1 MVLITVMPRACFLF
15 GILFFFSLNLDA
27 RVRVPALFSDHMV
40 LQQNQQVPFWGWS
53 DPNATITISCSWDNV
68 IYKVLADHKAQWRIL
83 VKTPEAGGPYT
94 ISISERNTLVLH
106 HVMIGEVWLC
116 SGQSNMEWTA
126 SSGIENQ
133 DQAIQN
139 SNQPLIRQIRIP
151 RRVSDYPQED
161 IDAEWEVCSPET
173 MPGFSAVAYFFALE
187 LKERLNIPVGII
199 HASWGGSAA
208 EAWTPKNI
216 METDPEFASWK
227 EIFPEN
233 YPWPYLP
240 ASTFNAMIYPLV
252 PYRIAGA
259 LWYQG
264 ESNTGNALVY
274 RRLFPAMINGWRQ
287 AWNYNFPFY
296 YVQIAPFQY
305 GRPLQ
310 GSLVQEAQLK
320 TLSLSPG
327 TGMAVTTDIGN
338 VQDIHPRNKREVG
351 KRLALWALANN
362 YGQTLECSGP
372 LYKSMKV
379 EGQKVIVSFDHA
391 ESGLYIK
398 GEKPD
403 LYRIAGE
410 DRRFVEAK
418 VEIDGNQLILSS
430 EQVPEPVA
438 ARYAFTNT
446 AEGNLYNHDSLPA
459 SPFRTD
465 DWPVVYS
472 NILINSVY
480 DSTSQGFLVSLEGEN
495 ADKIVYSLNGTE
507 PGLQSQVYTGP
518 FLVKQR
524 TRVLAKSVSG
534 DLLSENVSSREILMH
549 KAAYRSVAYN
559 NPPSEK
565 YPGQDPLSLVNGQKA
580 NLNAIGDKEWI
591 GWEGNDLD
599 VVLDLGEAT
608 RVRRIETGFLQN
620 QNAWIFLPNQVEIS
634 VSSNGRTYN
643 EILKQTEE
651 IRNDR
656 NPLYKVY
663 AADLNNTIRYVR
675 VVARNIGACPP
686 WHPGSGSKAFIFA
699 DEISV
704 E

>member
-1 MVLITVMPRACFLF
+1 MVLITVMPRSSFLF
-15 GILFFFSLNLDA
+15 IALLFFSLTLSA

-40 LQQNQQVPFWGWS
+40 LQQKQQVPFWGWS
-53 DPNATITISCSWDNV
+53 EPNATITISCSWDNE
-68 IYKVLADHKAQWRIL
+68 IYKVLADHNAQWKVL

-116 SGQSNMEWTA
+116 SGQSNMEWTPGA
-126 SSGIENQ
+126 GIDNK
-133 DQAIQN
+133 DQEIQN
-139 SNQPLIRQIRIP
+139 GNHPLIRQIRIP
-151 RRVSDYPQED
+151 KRVSDYPQED
-161 IDAEWEVCSPET
+161 IDAQWEVCSPET
-173 MPGFSAVAYFFALE
+173 MPGFSAVAYFFARE
-187 LKERLNIPVGII
+187 LTEKLNIPVGII

-216 METDPEFASWK
+216 IEADPEFSAWR
-227 EIFPEN
+227 EVFPEN
-233 YPWPYLP
+233 YQWPYLP
-240 ASTFNAMIYPLV
+240 ASTYNAMIYPLA
-252 PYRIAGA
+252 PYQIAGA

-264 ESNTGNALVY
+264 ESNTSNALVY
-274 RRLFPAMINGWRQ
+274 RRLFPAMINAWRQ
-287 AWNYNFPFY
+287 AWNYDFPFY
-296 YVQIAPFQY
+296 FVQIAPFQY

-327 TGMAVTTDIGN
+327 TGMVVTTDIGN
-338 VQDIHPRNKREVG
+338 VQDIHPRNKLDVG
-351 KRLALWALANN
+351 KRLALWALAKN
-362 YGQTLECSGP
+362 YGQAIECSGP

-379 EGQKVIVSFDHA
+379 EDHQVIVSFDHA
-391 ESGLYIK
+391 ESGLFMK
-398 GEKPD
+398 GGKAD

-410 DRRFVEAK
+410 NRQFVEAS

-430 EQVPEPVA
+430 ELVPEPA
-438 ARYAFTNT
+438 AVRYAFGNT
-446 AEGNLYNHDSLPA
+446 AEGNLYNNDSLPA

-472 NILINSVY
+472 NIMIKSVY
-480 DSTSQGFLVSLEGEN
+480 DSASQGFMVSLEGEN

-507 PGLQSQVYTGP
+507 PGLNSTLYTGP
-518 FLVKQR
+518 FLIKQR
-524 TRVLAKSVSG
+524 TQVLAKSISD
-534 DLLSENVSSREILMH
+534 DLLSENVTAREILMH
-549 KAAYRSVAYN
+549 KAAYHTISFI

-565 YPGQDPLSLVNGQKA
+565 YPGHDNLTLVNGQKA
-580 NLNAIGDKEWI
+580 NLNNIGDKEWL
-591 GWEGNDLD
+591 GWEGNNLE

-608 RVRRIETGFLQN
+608 RVRRIEAGFLQN
-620 QNAWIFLPNQVEIS
+620 QNAWIFLPGQVEMS
-634 VSSNGRTYN
+634 VSSNGKSYN

-651 IRNDR
+651 IKNDR

-675 VVARNIGACPP
+675 IVARNIGTCPP
-686 WHPGSGSKAFIFA
+686 WHPGSGSKAWIFA